1 MSPVTKRRARTKVRA
16 ISELPV
22 PEPKRRTARKDAVRT
37 IARLLEEQMDEMGLD
52 EEEKNLTVDSL
63 VEHVKKVKSV
73 RAVSRPK

>member
-1 MSPVTKRRARTKVRA
+1 
-16 ISELPV
+16 
-22 PEPKRRTARKDAVRT
+22 
-37 IARLLEEQMDEMGLD
+37 MDEMGLD